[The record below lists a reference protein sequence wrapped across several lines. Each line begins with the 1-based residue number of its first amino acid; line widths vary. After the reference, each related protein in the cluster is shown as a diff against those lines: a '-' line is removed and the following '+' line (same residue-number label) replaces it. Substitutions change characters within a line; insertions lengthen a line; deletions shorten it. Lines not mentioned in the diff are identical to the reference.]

1 MSEQE
6 LEDAITAFLLDN
18 SISELLDVVSWCIRQ
33 KEAQA
38 RKEKNVTRN

>member
-18 SISELLDVVSWCIRQ
+18 PISELLDVVSYCIRQ
-33 KEAQA
+33 KEG
-38 RKEKNVTRN
+38 N